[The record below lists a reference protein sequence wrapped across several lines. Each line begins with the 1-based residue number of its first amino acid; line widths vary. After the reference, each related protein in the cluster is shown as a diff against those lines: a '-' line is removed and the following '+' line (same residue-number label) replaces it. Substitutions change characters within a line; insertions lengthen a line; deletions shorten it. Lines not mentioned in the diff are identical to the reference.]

1 MCWWPS
7 LRPKSFVEHMKRMS
21 NNKAVL
27 VDRLLRESSVP
38 SMDLAKIEAVPW
50 LSPGG
55 SLLGWITQPCLDWN
69 LPVPIVKM
77 ESFS

>member
-1 MCWWPS
+1 
-7 LRPKSFVEHMKRMS
+7 MKRLS

-50 LSPGG
+50 LS
-55 SLLGWITQPCLDWN
+55 LDHAALYRLELTCKN
-69 LPVPIVKM
+69 LKM